1 MSDGD
6 RGSEPATLGAFGYFS
21 AIALC
26 CIIVGS
32 LAYGLGR
39 ENERRY
45 EIPASYA
52 MAAKADAQ
60 RACVDP
66 KKVASFECIYEK
78 VQASQE
84 QARGEEDLR
93 AQQKAA
99 NSALLSTIISF
110 LALIVT
116 GAGVWFVKRTLEAT
130 LEAVEDTGKAT
141 VAMQEANEIARDGM
155 EKQLR
160 AYVHPES
167 FRYVPQPDHTNQ
179 NFGWGFAIHW
189 KNSGITPA
197 QFASMLIWVEVVDGA
212 LPEDFQFDRTADDHV
227 PVVFG
232 PNMPVT
238 SAYACVSADDI
249 KKFFAAEK
257 ALYLWGWVKY
267 RDVFPA
273 SPERQTRFCYRLSV
287 NGDPTKASGPD
298 NNVHWMTAIHVNHN
312 SAT

>member
-1 MSDGD
+1 MSNGYRFIVIGVGGIALFAALSIGAYFGTLYSPNHKQYYAIAGNLSGNSDYQGPSQSLPD
-6 RGSEPATLGAFGYFS
+6 IAGLPSPVERAIANPHPATGEDHEKRDLAAQEASALWAFYMVIASFASVVITAFGTAFLYKQ
-21 AIALC
+21 
-26 CIIVGS
+26 IV
-32 LAYGLGR
+32 LTR
-39 ENERRY
+39 
-45 EIPASYA
+45 
-52 MAAKADAQ
+52 
-60 RACVDP
+60 
-66 KKVASFECIYEK
+66 
-78 VQASQE
+78 
-84 QARGEEDLR
+84 
-93 AQQKAA
+93 
-99 NSALLSTIISF
+99 
-110 LALIVT
+110 
-116 GAGVWFVKRTLEAT
+116 
-130 LEAVEDTGKAT
+130 EAVEDTGKAT

-238 SAYACVSADDI
+238 SAYAWVSADDI

-287 NGDPTKASGPD
+287 NGDPTKAVGPD
-298 NNVHWMTAIHVNHN
+298 NNVHWTTAIHVSHN